1 MIILKD
7 VLYQLGDR
15 KTNNKDPLNYQFD
28 IGNVH
33 YLDFNNDHNLFNFL
47 MFKDSYVQK
56 GDIFFNDI
64 DILHDD
70 NYVINAMK
78 INSQN
83 IIITVCFLLNK
94 TTREEI
100 TKNIYKDLKLLKNLD
115 ISTPEAEINKV
126 NDILDTLIKY
136 NPLYILYDL
145 NDDINKSNFE
155 NIKNKLDDI
164 SKDHLLLVLNTKPI
178 EEVEIKSKPQLDDL
192 SLDIG
197 VTSKDDENTT
207 DNVKE
212 EEPINYE
219 DTSINIF
226 SEKKINNPKE
236 EIVRNNNKNNNNNK
250 YQSTLV
256 FDYRLNHKKN
266 IFYILMNYF
275 RYNFSIIAFIIIT
288 VSGFTSMLLIGP
300 HYLTINSL
308 SFGIIF
314 VIIGSILFILYL
326 FFLFSCFDFYLDIDT
341 SKNKKKFVISYFTN
355 ILSLVIGLG
364 IGTGLFLLIENLDA
378 KLKLVNFDIN
388 FIFISLSLVVVGLII
403 PFMMKSI
410 YKILERIKSKMSNKR

>member
-28 IGNVH
+28 IGSVH

-94 TTREEI
+94 TSREEI

-164 SKDHLLLVLNTKPI
+164 SKDHLLLVLNLKPI
-178 EEVEIKSKPQLDDL
+178 EEVEVKSKPQLD
-192 SLDIG
+192 IG
-197 VTSKDDENTT
+197 VTPKDNENTT

-212 EEPINYE
+212 EEPIHYE

-236 EIVRNNNKNNNNNK
+236 EIVKNNNKNNNNNK

-275 RYNFSIIAFIIIT
+275 KYNFSIIAFIIII

-388 FIFISLSLVVVGLII
+388 FIFIPLSLVVVGLII